1 MDLGYFFPQEIKDD
15 FAKRNIEIGKTLLI
29 EIPDFNIPYKKY
41 LIIVGINKLRL
52 AGVIIN
58 TGVNLNFA
66 RNEALRKLHL
76 LIKSNEHPFL
86 KYDSYVDCSKLHKRL
101 ISEICDAIKK
111 KPSIVIGN
119 VSEDFLRE
127 VTSTILD
134 AKTISMKDKKDFGFL
149 PNQY

>member
-1 MDLGYFFPQEIKDD
+1 MDLGDFFPQEIKDD

-29 EIPDFNIPYKKY
+29 EIPDFNISYKKY
-41 LIIVGINKLRL
+41 LIVVGINELYL

-58 TGVNLNFA
+58 TEVNLNFA
-66 RNEALRKLHL
+66 WNEALRKLHL

-111 KPSIVIGN
+111 NPSIVIGN

-127 VTSTILD
+127 VAFTILH
-134 AKTISMKDKKDFGFL
+134 AKTISVKDKKDFGFL
-149 PNQY
+149 PN

>member
-1 MDLGYFFPQEIKDD
+1 MF
-15 FAKRNIEIGKTLLI
+15 
-29 EIPDFNIPYKKY
+29 
-41 LIIVGINKLRL
+41 GINDLYL

-58 TGVNLNFA
+58 TEVNLNFA
-66 RNEALRKLHL
+66 WNEALRKLHI

-111 KPSIVIGN
+111 NPSIVIGN

-127 VTSTILD
+127 VVFTILH
-134 AKTISMKDKKDFGFL
+134 AKTISVKDKKDFGFYKPVFKKL
-149 PNQY
+149 PCLCLSSENSGGKLPL

>member
-1 MDLGYFFPQEIKDD
+1 M
-15 FAKRNIEIGKTLLI
+15 
-29 EIPDFNIPYKKY
+29 
-41 LIIVGINKLRL
+41 RL
-52 AGVIIN
+52 AEVIIN

-127 VTSTILD
+127 VAFTILH
-134 AKTISMKDKKDFGFL
+134 AKTISVKDKKDFGFL